1 MPRQRRLSATS
12 AASEPLSAL
21 SHQAGR
27 AGAAPAWPEGLC
39 YHPGLISG
47 TEEEALIAHLQE
59 LSFAPF
65 QFGIYEGKRR
75 IVSFGA
81 RYDFTHQ
88 RLEEAAAIPDW
99 LQPFAR
105 RCEQVTGLSPGSI
118 RHALCTEYAA
128 GAGIGWHRD
137 KRVFD
142 EVLGISLRSACKLRL
157 RRRRGEKWERFSLDA
172 QPRSLYVLRGPARNV
187 WEHSIPPVEDLR
199 YSITF
204 RSMARGES

>member
-1 MPRQRRLSATS
+1 VRRQRSVSATP
-12 AASEPLSAL
+12 AASEPSSA
-21 SHQAGR
+21 HAVH

-39 YHPGLISG
+39 YHGGLISE
-47 TEEEALIAHLQE
+47 TEEEALIAQLRE
-59 LSFAPF
+59 LPFTPF

-75 IVSFGA
+75 VVSFGA

-105 RCEQVTGLSPGSI
+105 RCEQVTGLSPGGI

-142 EVLGISLRSACKLRL
+142 EVLGLSLRAVCKLRL
-157 RRRRGEKWERFSLDA
+157 RRRHGEKWERFALDA

-187 WEHSIPPVEDLR
+187 WEHSIPPVEQLR

-204 RSMARGES
+204 RSLAKRKS